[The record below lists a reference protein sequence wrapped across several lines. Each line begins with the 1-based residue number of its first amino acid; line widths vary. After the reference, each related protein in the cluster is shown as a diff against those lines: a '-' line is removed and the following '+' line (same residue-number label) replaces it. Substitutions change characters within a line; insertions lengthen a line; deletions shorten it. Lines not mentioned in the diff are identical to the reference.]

1 MNRMHACRPLLP
13 IAPHIK
19 PLIAA
24 LALALTPV
32 ITPAQESSRFNW
44 SPMFGNSYTDH
55 SKLTGDKI
63 SGFKVVTLT
72 SYDSISSA
80 QMFGLSEISEIQIN
94 CAKGTLQYLK
104 VIWTEKQMGR
114 GKVQQMVDRPQK
126 NPVSIRNLVD
136 ETFERQ
142 VFRLT
147 CS

>member
-1 MNRMHACRPLLP
+1 
-13 IAPHIK
+13 
-19 PLIAA
+19 
-24 LALALTPV
+24 
-32 ITPAQESSRFNW
+32 
-44 SPMFGNSYTDH
+44 
-55 SKLTGDKI
+55 
-63 SGFKVVTLT
+63 
-72 SYDSISSA
+72 
-80 QMFGLSEISEIQIN
+80 LSEISEIQIN